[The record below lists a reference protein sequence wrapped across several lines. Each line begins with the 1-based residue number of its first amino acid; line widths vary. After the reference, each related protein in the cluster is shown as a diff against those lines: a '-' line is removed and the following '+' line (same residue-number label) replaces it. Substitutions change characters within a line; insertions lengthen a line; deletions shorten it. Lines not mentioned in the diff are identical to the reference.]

1 MKELIIFLHRL
12 AHPTNSHKQVPANI
26 YSANNSEVE
35 AGVKEYCITKAFRHC
50 DIDLIAYSAFQI
62 DELHRYNQNLVG
74 TLYATSLLLIL
85 GDVRG
90 GFPAISL
97 ISNPSRLNA

>member
-1 MKELIIFLHRL
+1 MKELRIFLHRL

-26 YSANNSEVE
+26 YPANNSEVE
-35 AGVKEYCITKAFRHC
+35 AAVKEYCITKAFRHC

-90 GFPAISL
+90 EFPAISL